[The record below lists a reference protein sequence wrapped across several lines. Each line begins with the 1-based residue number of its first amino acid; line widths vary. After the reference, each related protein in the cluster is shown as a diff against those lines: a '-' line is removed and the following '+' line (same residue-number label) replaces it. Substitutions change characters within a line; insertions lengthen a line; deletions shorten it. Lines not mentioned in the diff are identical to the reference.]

1 MSLFPLFLK
10 LEGRRCVVVGAGK
23 IGESKIRS
31 LLVAHADVQVVAPTA
46 SAAVA
51 AWERAGVIS
60 WEARE
65 FLPGDLDSAFLV
77 VAATSSLD
85 VNEQV
90 YREAQRRRILCNVVD
105 DPERCDF
112 YYGAVV
118 RRGALQVAISTD
130 GRSPALAQRLRR
142 ELERQLTPAYA
153 GWLQWLGNAR
163 KRLFASPI
171 DPEQRRVQ
179 LHQLASRESFE
190 LRRPG
195 GRS

>member
-31 LLVAHADVQVVAPTA
+31 LLVAHADVLVVAPRAT
-46 SAAVA
+46 AAVA

-60 WEARE
+60 WKARE
-65 FLPGDLDSAFLV
+65 FLPSDLDSSFLV
-77 VAATSSLD
+77 VAATSALE
-85 VNEQV
+85 VNDQV
-90 YREAQRRRILCNVVD
+90 YREAQRRQILCNVVD

-130 GRSPALAQRLRR
+130 GQSPALAQRLRR
-142 ELERQLTPAYA
+142 ELEKQLAPVYA

-163 KRLFASPI
+163 KRLFAAPI
-171 DPEQRRVQ
+171 DPEQRRSQ

-190 LRRPG
+190 LRYPG
-195 GRS
+195 GRL